1 MKSLLLIIDLQNGF
15 VNEHTKEISKKVNL
29 LLDEKRFNDV
39 IFTRYINSENNV
51 CYKRLNY
58 TECMSEESKAITIDT
73 RGYKVID
80 KEGYTAVT
88 DELKTYIKENNISK
102 IYVCGID
109 TECCVLK
116 TAYDLFEQDYDV
128 YILSEYCACMA
139 GNQANQNALELL
151 KRNIGYNKVI

>member
-1 MKSLLLIIDLQNGF
+1 MKSLLLVIDLQNGF
-15 VNEHTKEISKKVNL
+15 INEKTEELSEKVNS
-29 LLDEKRFNDV
+29 LLDEKKFDDV
-39 IFTRYINSENNV
+39 VFTRYINSEDNV

-58 TECMSEESKAITIDT
+58 KECMTEESKAITIDT

-80 KEGYTAVT
+80 KEGYTAVVE
-88 DELKTYIKENNISK
+88 ELKTYIKENNISE

-116 TAYDLFEQDYDV
+116 TVYDLFEQDYDV
-128 YILSEYCACMA
+128 YVLKDYCGCMA